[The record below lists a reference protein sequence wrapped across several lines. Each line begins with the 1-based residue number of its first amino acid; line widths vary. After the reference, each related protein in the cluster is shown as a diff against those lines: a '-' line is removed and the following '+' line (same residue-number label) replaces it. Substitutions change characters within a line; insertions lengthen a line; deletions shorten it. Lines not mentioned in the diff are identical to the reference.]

1 MEPRVLVGCPIFDGK
16 EYCFKEFLAGM
27 ASMTYANFDVC
38 LVDNSKSA
46 GFFKKLRQ
54 AASDWGK
61 EKNGTFFVERIPF
74 DSPFPLERIVRARNV
89 LRQRVLDEGYDYFFS
104 LEADVVPPADVIER
118 LIARNKNIVSGVY
131 FNFIPATKSLVALA
145 YKKIGVDEKGNE
157 KTQSLT
163 LEELLPS
170 RLIEDVRFTG
180 VGCML
185 ISREVLETISFRF
198 EPLARAFDDWWFCT
212 DALANEFSVNV
223 DSSMFC
229 MHYYRPWVTE
239 SSWSSQIQ

>member
-1 MEPRVLVGCPIFDGK
+1 MKPRVLVGCPIFDGK
-16 EYCFKEFLAGM
+16 EYCFKEFLFGLK
-27 ASMTYANFDVC
+27 SLTYENFDVC

-46 GFFKKLRQ
+46 DFFKKLKQ
-54 AASDWGK
+54 AAANWNENRKQVFS
-61 EKNGTFFVERIPF
+61 VERMPF
-74 DSPFPLERIVRARNV
+74 DTPVPMERIVRARNV
-89 LRQRVLDEGYDYFFS
+89 LREKVLSENYDYFFS
-104 LEADVVPPADVIER
+104 LEADVVPPADAIER
-118 LIARNKNIVSGVY
+118 LMERGKEIVSGVY
-131 FNFIPATKSLVALA
+131 FNLVPVTNSLVALV

-170 RLIEDVRFTG
+170 RLIENLHFTG

-185 ISREVLETISFRF
+185 ISRKALEQVPFRF
-198 EPLARAFDDWWFCT
+198 EPAFKAFDDWWFCT
-212 DALANEFSVNV
+212 DAAAKGFGVNA

-239 SSWSSQIQ
+239 GSWGNK